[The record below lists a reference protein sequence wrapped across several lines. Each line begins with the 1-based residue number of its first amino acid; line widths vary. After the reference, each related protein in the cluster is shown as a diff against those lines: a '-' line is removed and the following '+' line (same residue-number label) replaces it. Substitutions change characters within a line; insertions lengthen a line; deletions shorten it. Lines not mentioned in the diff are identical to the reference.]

1 MEGMTAFNEYQTSG
15 DIHGKLV
22 ELLDR
27 WIRCGHGCVDLSPLY
42 IAKGLVDGGGVGV
55 RPFLLLFNIDFSF
68 KTQTHNL

>member
-27 WIRCGHGCVDLSPLY
+27 WIRCGHGCVDL
-42 IAKGLVDGGGVGV
+42 
-55 RPFLLLFNIDFSF
+55 
-68 KTQTHNL
+68 